1 VSFLFLGKGSIMPAV
16 SKTAPKKSSARTHAK
31 KNKPVNHRNNDQI
44 FGQIIGSAT
53 TRPDFR
59 RNKKDVE
66 TI

>member
-16 SKTAPKKSSARTHAK
+16 SKTAPKKIFCQDPRK
-31 KNKPVNHRNNDQI
+31 KSKPVNHRNNDQI
-44 FGQIIGSAT
+44 FGQIIGSAA
-53 TRPDFR
+53 TRPYFR